1 MMTYREIC
9 GPFTPIQCSNMLLAA
24 AETGGDLPPLPAAI
38 EQAITE
44 GRGGSVALMLEDM
57 QSLQTT
63 ATSAQPSPAF
73 TTTTSPNPSELGGF
87 PLPILLMAA
96 GGLAWFGIKSAVDRF
111 HSSDDS
117 ADLDRELEAWEKQLG
132 GTPQP
137 TAYIAP
143 QTEPARHYSAP
154 SPKPIAPIDLPQ
166 PARSTFK
173 WADLHD
179 ADRHPHLLILGKT
192 GAGKTTLARRL
203 LADWGG
209 QALTITPHAKPGEW
223 GEIAVKGAGRNY
235 GEIGRAIAGLVG
247 EMGRRYQLYSAGVED
262 YPTWSIVIDEI
273 PAIMANCPDAAQH
286 LKALARESRKVKMRL
301 LVLSQ
306 GGEVKALGIEG
317 EGSVRESFTRV
328 LLRGFIEKLPQSV
341 QSELGRY
348 PYPCLVNGAT
358 ADVDQLPDLPIVE
371 PLQDDCVAIA
381 ATTAQ
386 RLEALYNGPAMEP
399 QRPNNAHN
407 ASTYTADNLSR
418 QQAVERIQQLKQSGL
433 SQTKIIETLWGV
445 KAGSNNPYQSARAEY
460 KLITGE

>member
-1 MMTYREIC
+1 MTYREIC

-63 ATSAQPSPAF
+63 ATTAQPSPAF

-137 TAYIAP
+137 TAYIEP
-143 QTEPARHYSAP
+143 QTEPARAYSA
-154 SPKPIAPIDLPQ
+154 PKPIAPIDLPE
-166 PARSTFK
+166 PARSTFN

-247 EMGRRYQLYSAGVED
+247 EMGRRYQLYSAGIED

-273 PAIMANCPDAAQH
+273 PAIMANCPDAGQH

-328 LLRGFIEKLPQSV
+328 LLRGFVEALPQSV
-341 QSELGRY
+341 RSELARY
-348 PYPCLVNGAT
+348 PYPCLVNGAV
-358 ADVDQLPDLPIVE
+358 ADVSELPDLPIVE
-371 PLQDDCVAIA
+371 ALPDDCVAVA
-381 ATTAQ
+381 EPAMATQ
-386 RLEALYNGPAMEP
+386 RESLEALYNGPAMP
-399 QRPNNAHN
+399 QQRGKNAHN
-407 ASTYTADNLSR
+407 GPTYTADNLSQ
-418 QQAVERIQQLKQSGL
+418 QQARARIQQLRKTL
-433 SQTKIIETLWGV
+433 SQTKTIETLWAV
-445 KAGSNNPYQSARAEY
+445 KAGSNAAYQSARAEY
-460 KLITGE
+460 KAITGE